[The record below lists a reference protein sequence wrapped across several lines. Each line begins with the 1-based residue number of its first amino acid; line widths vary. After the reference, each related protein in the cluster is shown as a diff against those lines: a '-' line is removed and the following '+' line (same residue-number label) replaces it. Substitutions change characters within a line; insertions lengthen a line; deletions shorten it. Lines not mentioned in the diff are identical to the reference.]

1 MTRSALA
8 LYVHLPWCIRK
19 CPYCDFNAHPLNN
32 QDRQAPYIQAL
43 LTDFKTHVLE
53 DRIITSIFFGGG
65 TPSLFRPQLIQQLLD
80 GIKALVPFKDGLE
93 ITLEANPG
101 AMDQSHLAGYLE
113 AGVNRLSIGVQSFCS
128 SSLKALGRI
137 HNQQDAHQ
145 AMTMAKQLGYQQIN
159 LDIMFALPGQS
170 PQAAIDDLT
179 TAIDYAP
186 QHISWYELTYEKNTL
201 FYIQKPKRMPDEAR
215 FDLWLKGQKLLMQ
228 HGYPS
233 YEVSAYASYDNEC
246 QHNKAVWQYQDYLGI
261 GCGAHSKLSDGQ
273 QITRMHR
280 TRHPNA
286 YLKNPTAGSC
296 EQVHPQDRIFEF
308 MLNCTRLTDGFSA
321 RDFENTTY
329 LPFQSLEP
337 RLLQAVQHQW
347 IKNVDQL
354 WTVTKTGRYF
364 LNDLQTLFLPNKDD
378 DR

>member
-1 MTRSALA
+1 MTQSALA

-43 LTDFKTHVLE
+43 LTDFKTHVPK

-145 AMTMAKQLGYQQIN
+145 AMTMAKQLGLSTN
-159 LDIMFALPGQS
+159 QS
-170 PQAAIDDLT
+170 RYYVRPTWPIT
-179 TAIDYAP
+179 T
-186 QHISWYELTYEKNTL
+186 S
-201 FYIQKPKRMPDEAR
+201 
-215 FDLWLKGQKLLMQ
+215 
-228 HGYPS
+228 S
-233 YEVSAYASYDNEC
+233 Y
-246 QHNKAVWQYQDYLGI
+246 
-261 GCGAHSKLSDGQ
+261 
-273 QITRMHR
+273 
-280 TRHPNA
+280 
-286 YLKNPTAGSC
+286 
-296 EQVHPQDRIFEF
+296 
-308 MLNCTRLTDGFSA
+308 
-321 RDFENTTY
+321 
-329 LPFQSLEP
+329 
-337 RLLQAVQHQW
+337 
-347 IKNVDQL
+347 
-354 WTVTKTGRYF
+354 
-364 LNDLQTLFLPNKDD
+364 
-378 DR
+378 